1 MSARLLSTHPLVCHP
16 ATPCAAVRGIEVELH
31 WQAAPQPAFLLV
43 YTVRG
48 AVDALRLPCACA
60 APARTDGL
68 WQHTCFE
75 AFIGTPCSAAY
86 REFNFAP
93 SGDWAAYRFSA
104 ERVRDDAAHAAASPA
119 APRIVTSRSRP
130 ADVFTLGAE
139 LPVGWLPDAADDP
152 WQLGLSAVI
161 ETQDGALSYWALH
174 HPAPR
179 PDFHHRDG
187 WPARLHT
194 AEVRS
199 QKPLSRPTDERE
211 QL

>member
-1 MSARLLSTHPLVCHP
+1 MSARLLSTHPLLCHP

-31 WQAAPQPAFLLV
+31 WQAAPQPALLLV
-43 YTVRG
+43 YALRG
-48 AVDALRLPCACA
+48 AVNALRLPGASA
-60 APARTDGL
+60 APARIDGL

-75 AFIGTPCSAAY
+75 AFIGTSGNAAY

-104 ERVRDDAAHAAASPA
+104 ERVRDDAAQAAPSPA
-119 APRIVTSRSRP
+119 PPRIVSRRSRP

-139 LPVGWLPDAADDP
+139 FPAAWLPDAADGP
-152 WQLGLSAVI
+152 WHLGLSAVI
-161 ETQDGALSYWALH
+161 ETEDGALSYWALH

-187 WPARLHT
+187 WPVRLPAADFQSKNT
-194 AEVRS
+194 
-199 QKPLSRPTDERE
+199 L
-211 QL
+211 

>member
-1 MSARLLSTHPLVCHP
+1 MTARLLSTHPLTCHP

-31 WQAAPQPAFLLV
+31 WQAAPQPMLLLV

-48 AVDALRLPCACA
+48 DLGGLRIPAPTSV
-60 APARTDGL
+60 PARTDGL

-75 AFIGTPCSAAY
+75 VFVGTEGAAAY

-104 ERVRDDAAHAAASPA
+104 ERVRDAAAETIDVLTP
-119 APRIVTSRSRP
+119 PRIVTSRSRP

-139 LPVGWLPDAADDP
+139 LPAEGLPDAADRP
-152 WQLGLSAVI
+152 WQLGLTAVI
-161 ETQDGALSYWALH
+161 ESSDGRLAYWALH

-179 PDFHHRDG
+179 PDFHHRAG
-187 WPARLHT
+187 WT
-194 AEVRS
+194 AH
-199 QKPLSRPTDERE
+199 L
-211 QL
+211 